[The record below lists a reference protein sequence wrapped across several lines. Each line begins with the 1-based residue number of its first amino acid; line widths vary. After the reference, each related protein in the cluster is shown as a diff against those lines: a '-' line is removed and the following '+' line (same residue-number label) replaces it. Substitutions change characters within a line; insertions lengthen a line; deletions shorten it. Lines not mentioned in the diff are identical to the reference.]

1 MPQCLS
7 ESQLPR
13 PRYKT
18 HLWLRCCPGCRLHFV
33 MPNLPQ
39 VVLPFPFI
47 IQLSLGCPIHGRAR
61 PGRASSARRA
71 RVGRASSAR
80 RARGGRVKRAPGARQ
95 TRVKRASTHI
105 SPAKNPQM
113 PRNKKPSGRS
123 VHHGALGPKFP
134 GIVPEGRGG
143 AILREQ
149 SLEHISEESETEE
162 NGWETIGYDHPPPDA
177 SLTRARRVLWCSE
190 ARPLTGAER
199 AFRFFILSHAWMLW
213 PTLEAG
219 LIAVDAILS

>member
-1 MPQCLS
+1 MGERAQGAR
-7 ESQLPR
+7 QAR
-13 PRYKT
+13 
-18 HLWLRCCPGCRLHFV
+18 V
-33 MPNLPQ
+33 
-39 VVLPFPFI
+39 
-47 IQLSLGCPIHGRAR
+47 GREWGAR
-61 PGRASSARRA
+61 QARVGREGGASSARRA
-71 RVGRASSAR
+71 
-80 RARGGRVKRAPGARQ
+80 
-95 TRVKRASTHI
+95 RVKRASTHI

-143 AILREQ
+143 AIIREQ

-162 NGWETIGYDHPPPDA
+162 NEWETIGYDHPPPDA

-190 ARPLTGAER
+190 AGPLTGAER